1 VHIEQISCTN
11 LVRDLINFSVVAA
24 GLRIARLGVM
34 QGVVRSTL
42 VLGLVACTNSHV
54 TSPPDGP
61 DTGNS
66 GIAIPWSTSPTI
78 PGDIGNNATITSMS
92 FQIDS
97 LRVVGDTG
105 TTNTLGN
112 LQLAWGSGAAPT
124 TTVFSDAPSGL
135 YSKVVL
141 HADGELLDYSWEI
154 AGNVMMPDGMHP
166 FSVHDL
172 MPLSVNIDT
181 SAMLDPGG
189 MVTLGVTFRMDQPFD
204 GLDFTS
210 LELETDGTL
219 VLDTDDAQMPNFRTK
234 LQQAIV
240 PSDH

>member
-1 VHIEQISCTN
+1 
-11 LVRDLINFSVVAA
+11 
-24 GLRIARLGVM
+24 M
-34 QGVVRSTL
+34 QGVVLSTL
-42 VLGLVACTNSHV
+42 ALALVACTNTHV
-54 TSPPDGP
+54 TGTPDGGS

-66 GIAIPWSTSPTI
+66 GITIPWSTSPAI
-78 PGDIGNNATITSMS
+78 PGDIGNNVTITSMT
-92 FQIDS
+92 FRIDS

-112 LQLAWGSGAAPT
+112 LELAWGSAAAPP

-154 AGNVMMPDGMHP
+154 AGSVAMPDGTHP

-172 MPLSVNIDT
+172 MPLAVTIDT

-219 VLDTDDAQMPNFRTK
+219 VLDTDDAQMPDFRTK

>member
-1 VHIEQISCTN
+1 
-11 LVRDLINFSVVAA
+11 
-24 GLRIARLGVM
+24 M

-42 VLGLVACTNSHV
+42 MLALVACTGSPV
-54 TSPPDGP
+54 TSPPDGGS
-61 DTGNS
+61 DTGKS

-78 PGDIGNNATITSMS
+78 PGQIGDNATITSMT
-92 FQIDS
+92 FRIDS
-97 LRVVGDTG
+97 LRVVGDAG

-112 LQLAWGSGAAPT
+112 LQLAWGSGAEPQ

-154 AGNVMMPDGMHP
+154 AGNVNMPDGMHP

-172 MPLSVNIDT
+172 MPLAVTIDT

-204 GLDFTS
+204 GVDFTAF
-210 LELETDGTL
+210 ELQTDGTL
-219 VLDTDDAQMPNFRTK
+219 VLDTDDAQMPNFRSK

-240 PSDH
+240 PSSH

>member
-11 LVRDLINFSVVAA
+11 CVRDLINFSVVDA

-42 VLGLVACTNSHV
+42 VIGLVACTNSHV
-54 TSPPDGP
+54 SSPPDAG

-78 PGDIGNNATITSMS
+78 PGAIGSNATITSMT
-92 FQIDS
+92 FRIDS
-97 LRVVGDTG
+97 LRVVGDAG

-112 LQLAWGSGAAPT
+112 LELEWGSGEMPPP
-124 TTVFSDAPSGL
+124 TVFSDAPSGL

-154 AGNVMMPDGMHP
+154 AGTVAMSDGTHA
-166 FSVHDL
+166 FSIHDL
-172 MPLSVNIDT
+172 MPLSVTIDT
-181 SAMLDPGG
+181 SATLDPGG
-189 MVTLGVTFRMDQPFD
+189 MVTLGVTFQMDEPFD

-210 LELETDGTL
+210 LELETGGTL
-219 VLDTDDAQMPNFRTK
+219 VLDTDDAQMADFRTK

>member
-1 VHIEQISCTN
+1 M
-11 LVRDLINFSVVAA
+11 RDLINFSVVAA

-42 VLGLVACTNSHV
+42 MLALVACTGSHV
-54 TSPPDGP
+54 TSPPDG

-66 GIAIPWSTSPTI
+66 GIAIPWSTSPAI
-78 PGDIGNNATITSMS
+78 PGNIGDNATITSMT
-92 FQIDS
+92 FRIDS
-97 LRVVGDTG
+97 LRVVGDAG

-112 LQLAWGSGAAPT
+112 LQLAWGSGAPP

-154 AGNVMMPDGMHP
+154 AGNVSMPDGTHP

-172 MPLSVNIDT
+172 MPLAVAIDT

-204 GLDFTS
+204 GLDFAS
-210 LELETDGTL
+210 FELQTDGTL
-219 VLDTDDAQMPNFRTK
+219 VLDTDDAQMPGFRTK